1 MLRQTLSS
9 PSRTLASG
17 LRTAAQRQISRRQ
30 FLIAPIAAAPRSLG
44 LQQPQQRARWYS
56 DNANASKAAEA
67 KEEEGAAAKEDPLAA
82 IKKQL
87 EAKDAEVREW
97 KVCCFFSAY
106 PPVSILI

>member
-30 FLIAPIAAAPRSLG
+30 FLIAPIAAAPRSVG

-56 DNANASKAAEA
+56 DNTDAPKAAET
-67 KEEEGAAAKEDPLAA
+67 KEEEGAAKEDPLAA

-87 EAKDAEVREW
+87 EAKDAEVRDW

-106 PPVSILI
+106 PPVCILI